1 MSQYVRPGTG
11 GDSGDQFVRPGVTT
25 NTVAINDVISIT
37 TPQGT
42 TDYTGTAV
50 VQPTVIVP
58 DLAYAHTQGTSSA
71 TWTINHN
78 LDFYPN
84 VTVVD
89 SAGTIVEGEIA
100 YTSRNQVVLTFSA
113 SFSGKAYLS

>member
-1 MSQYVRPGTG
+1 MS
-11 GDSGDQFVRPGVTT
+11 QFVRPGSNSTT
-25 NTVAINDVISIT
+25 YVNDVISIT
-37 TPQGT
+37 TPS
-42 TDYTGTAV
+42 GTASFGTGATTEV
-50 VQPTVIVP
+50 VVP
-58 DLAYAHTQGTSSA
+58 DLAYAHTQGVSSS

-113 SFSGKAYLS
+113 AFSGKAYLS

>member
-1 MSQYVRPGTG
+1 MSQYVRPG
-11 GDSGDQFVRPGVTT
+11 STT
-25 NTVAINDVISIT
+25 TTYVNDIISIT
-37 TPQGT
+37 TPTGT
-42 TDYTGTAV
+42 TSFGGTSVTPAEIV
-50 VQPTVIVP
+50 VPE
-58 DLAYAHTQGTSSA
+58 LAYAHTQGVSNA

-113 SFSGKAYLS
+113 AFSGKAYLS

>member
-1 MSQYVRPGTG
+1 MSQYVRPGAN
-11 GDSGDQFVRPGVTT
+11 STT
-25 NTVAINDVISIT
+25 YVNDVISIT
-37 TPQGT
+37 TPS
-42 TDYTGTAV
+42 GTASFGTPGVATEV
-50 VQPTVIVP
+50 VIP
-58 DLAYAHTQGTSSA
+58 DLAYAHTQGTASA

-84 VTVVD
+84 ITVVD
-89 SAGTIVEGEIA
+89 SGGTIVEGEIS